1 MAEFCLFRGH
11 AAGRINAGNSPA
23 PMALRAPRGPP
34 SLARNA
40 SPLAWFLLVSPHP
53 EPPAT
58 GNADRNKGH
67 EQGQG
72 TDMRTAR
79 SIHRRQALA
88 GALATPFLLRGHI
101 ARAAPVTIRMG
112 ALKLIHSITP
122 WFYDRFLPAGYKV
135 EIVPFE
141 SPTDCKSAV
150 STRSVDFGTFG
161 IAAGILGAVAHEPVV
176 VFGSACNKGMAVVA
190 RKDAPIATL
199 KDLKGKR
206 VAIWPGSTQ
215 EVFILERL
223 RMEGMT
229 IHDIQPVRVS
239 FSEMPAALARG
250 DIDAYVGAE
259 PGPGIS
265 LASGAGKIV
274 EYPYSTPMGSLNMI
288 LGTHRGIIEQN
299 PDLARLLL
307 TLQKQASE
315 YAMAHP
321 DEMVAMTVA
330 KLGMKKEAVELSVK
344 NVELNW
350 KMTPDMITESKTY
363 AQHML
368 ELKQI
373 RTLPDFSTFFDT
385 KLSDQLSA

>member
-1 MAEFCLFRGH
+1 MESRRISVLSRRFVL
-11 AAGRINAGNSPA
+11 AAPAILRVGR
-23 PMALRAPRGPP
+23 
-34 SLARNA
+34 
-40 SPLAWFLLVSPHP
+40 
-53 EPPAT
+53 
-58 GNADRNKGH
+58 
-67 EQGQG
+67 
-72 TDMRTAR
+72 
-79 SIHRRQALA
+79 
-88 GALATPFLLRGHI
+88 
-101 ARAAPVTIRMG
+101 ARADTVTVRMG

-122 WFYDRFLPAGYKV
+122 WFYERFVPAGYKV

-150 STRSVDFGTFG
+150 VTGSIDFGTFG
-161 IAAGILGAVAHEPVV
+161 IAAGILGAAAHEPVV

-190 RKDAPIATL
+190 RKDGPIATL

-229 IHDIQPVRVS
+229 IRDVESVRVS

-250 DIDAYVGAE
+250 DVDAYVGAE
-259 PGPGIS
+259 PGPGLS
-265 LASGAGKIV
+265 LFTGVGKIV

-288 LGTHRGIIEQN
+288 MGTHRDTIAQK
-299 PDLARLLL
+299 PDLVRMVLN
-307 TLQKQASE
+307 LQKQGSE
-315 YAMAHP
+315 YATAHP
-321 DEMVAMTVA
+321 AEMVDMAVT
-330 KLGMKKEAVELSVK
+330 KLGMKREAVALSVQ

-350 KMTPDMITESKTY
+350 QMTPAMMEAGKTY

-373 RTLPDFSTFFDT
+373 RALPDFGTFFDP
-385 KLSDQLSA
+385 KISDQLAV

>member
-1 MAEFCLFRGH
+1 LDIGT
-11 AAGRINAGNSPA
+11 
-23 PMALRAPRGPP
+23 
-34 SLARNA
+34 ARCNNGQ
-40 SPLAWFLLVSPHP
+40 
-53 EPPAT
+53 E
-58 GNADRNKGH
+58 K
-67 EQGQG
+67 GQG
-72 TDMRTAR
+72 ADMKQSR

-88 GALATPFLLRGHI
+88 GALAAPLLLRVGP
-101 ARAAPVTIRMG
+101 AKAEPVTIRMG

-122 WFYDRFLPAGYKV
+122 WFYDRFLPAGYKL

-190 RKDAPIATL
+190 RKDGPIATL

-265 LASGAGKIV
+265 LASGVGKIV

-288 LGTHRGIIEQN
+288 LGTHRDTIAQK
-299 PDLARLLL
+299 PDLARLVLQ
-307 TLQKQASE
+307 LQKQASE
-315 YAMAHP
+315 YAMAHQ

-330 KLGMKKEAVELSVK
+330 KLGMKKAAVELSVQ

-350 KMTPDMITESKTY
+350 KMTPEMITESKTY

-373 RTLPDFSTFFDT
+373 RTLPDFATFFDT